1 MLALPARG
9 GVHCHYYDFVMHLSV
24 KLCLIPCI
32 AAFRMQ
38 VLHSFNTRMCSEATQ
53 RSDGVVL
60 ASGLSRSGVVQTMQ
74 AAKATPSILKM
85 CGSQK
90 LLDQL
95 TECNKLLESVQ
106 KVSGNVMSLGVQ
118 EARYAVGPYPG

>member
-1 MLALPARG
+1 MLA
-9 GVHCHYYDFVMHLSV
+9 C
-24 KLCLIPCI
+24 
-32 AAFRMQ
+32 
-38 VLHSFNTRMCSEATQ
+38 
-53 RSDGVVL
+53 
-60 ASGLSRSGVVQTMQ
+60 GLSCSGVVQTMQ

-106 KVSGNVMSLGVQ
+106 KVSGDVMSFGFATSQVCDLDSTG
-118 EARYAVGPYPG
+118 ALIKSLSNA